1 MALILPN
8 GLSSKQSLDI
18 SLDEMN
24 WLAEAEHM
32 CRKLNVTIA
41 CPRCLMA
48 GARTGSVLRGSNDEK
63 DDVLSVTCDCRRM
76 VFRQRGA

>member
-1 MALILPN
+1 MIVLPN
-8 GLSSKQSLDI
+8 GLAAKKTLNLTI
-18 SLDEMN
+18 EEMD
-24 WLAEAEHM
+24 WLARGEHM

-48 GARTGSVLRGSNDEK
+48 GDRTGAVLKGANDEK
-63 DDVLSVTCDCRRM
+63 DDVLSVTCGCTRM